1 MTAEGAVHALYK
13 LYAYV
18 EDGPEPE
25 HARDEILRRAG
36 EAGLK
41 VFSGSCSE
49 IYLEGA
55 FSDLP
60 RPDLPVARELGRTS
74 LMMEV
79 HPTLRPE
86 RLAARA
92 ALLAQIVREVL
103 G

>member
-60 RPDLPVARELGRTS
+60 RPHLPVARELGRTS

-79 HPTLRPE
+79 HPTLRLE